1 MHSCY
6 FIRLPLKFSLLDF
19 LSLLVSTNSIT
30 STFRKSLSDDC
41 SLSSQSTS
49 ASFSVSSE
57 WTRESFDNRIASLHS
72 GSSSNVGFDWNDP
85 WEESWGTAEE
95 NELTTVSR
103 CSSGRPGDR
112 TPGRR
117 NSPRHFPPY
126 AGRDVVSSATIT
138 STYKRFSSTW
148 STSWS
153 MQRSETFKR
162 SWLRRPFR
170 STSYQ
175 RKQQSLLEI
184 ISRSRKYL
192 ACERCHEFCSN
203 SYATPLY
210 Q

>member
-1 MHSCY
+1 MN
-6 FIRLPLKFSLLDF
+6 LE
-19 LSLLVSTNSIT
+19 
-30 STFRKSLSDDC
+30 RKSLSDDC

>member
-57 WTRESFDNRIASLHS
+57 WTRESFDNRT
-72 GSSSNVGFDWNDP
+72 